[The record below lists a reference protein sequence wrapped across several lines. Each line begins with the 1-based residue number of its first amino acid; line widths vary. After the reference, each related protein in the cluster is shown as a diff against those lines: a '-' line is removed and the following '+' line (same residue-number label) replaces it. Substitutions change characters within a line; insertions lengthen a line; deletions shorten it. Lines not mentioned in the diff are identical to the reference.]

1 MGKIIQE
8 VSSGRLCSKCM
19 FDFGAEDLYG
29 QDRLCESCLDEGKES
44 HISHQKLNANC
55 PICGGRGY
63 TIEKFGDDIE
73 YNGCII
79 CFSEDKEKVNE
90 RKR

>member
-8 VSSGRLCSKCM
+8 VSSGRLCSECM
-19 FDFGAEDLYG
+19 FDFGAGDPHG
-29 QDRLCESCLDEGKES
+29 QDRLCESCLDEEKGR
-44 HISHQKLNANC
+44 HIFNQKINTNC

-63 TIEKFGDDIE
+63 TIENFGDDIE

-79 CFSEDKEKVNE
+79 CFSERSKEK
-90 RKR
+90 